1 MGQAHEAMGMAAL
14 VRKKYDV
21 CAEELKITLESAA
34 QPDPSTMVRLASCQI
49 KINKFDEAIAVLDK
63 ALADPSSVPA
73 VKNAAVQLKLDG
85 NKAKAVAK

>member
-1 MGQAHEAMGMAAL
+1 M
-14 VRKKYDV
+14 
-21 CAEELKITLESAA
+21 TSAPRNSRSLWNWLR

-73 VKNAAVQLKLDG
+73 VKNAAVQLKLDA
-85 NKAKAVAK
+85 NKAKAAAK